1 MAKTKRGVQFNHK
14 GSIHNGRRPSISESD
29 GASDAGSPSSPT
41 RAAMNGKLETSK
53 EEVRRHRAEQETNLQ
68 EADGLIDI

>member
-14 GSIHNGRRPSISESD
+14 GSVYNGRRPSISESD

-53 EEVRRHRAEQETNLQ
+53 EEVRRHCVEQEANFRKQ
-68 EADGLIDI
+68 MS